1 MSGKTYV
8 VVGGVAGGAGAAA
21 RLRRLDED
29 ATIILYEKGP
39 YVSFAN
45 CGLPYYA
52 GGVIQDRERLL
63 VTPPATFTDVFGIQL
78 HTDTEVTAIDPK
90 GKTVTVKG
98 KDGKEQKQAYD
109 ALVLSPGAKPFVPPL
124 PGVDDPAVLT
134 VRNIPD
140 IDRVVATMKKAKK
153 AVVVGGGFIG
163 LEMAENLSEKGIA
176 VTLVEA
182 APQCMTPLDYDM
194 AVFVHQALRSHGV
207 ELRLSSPL
215 QKIVRTGDTV
225 QVVLPD
231 KTISDVDL
239 VILSIG
245 VMPDSHLAKEA
256 GLSVDAKGYILVNE
270 KFQTSD
276 PFIWAIGDAIAFPS
290 PFTGKPWAVALAGP
304 ANKMA
309 RLCADSIVLG
319 KPTTPYPG
327 TYGASVA
334 KVFDL
339 AAGSV
344 GMNARTAAK
353 EGLTFGVAVTHTPDH
368 ASYYPGSTQLTAKIV
383 YEKPSGKLL
392 GGQVVGYHGVD
403 KKIDV
408 LSVLLSHGGTV
419 RDLESFEQA
428 YAPPFNSAKDTL
440 NMLGFIASNDLDGL
454 DHLVDWQ
461 QAEEMVKNGAYL
473 VDVRTAMEYSLG
485 SISGAVNLPHASIRE
500 HLDKLPKDRPIVLM
514 CAIGLRGHIAGRVLL
529 QHGFTNVVNVTGG
542 YKSWHAVIADK
553 EAMTIKEEPKME
565 AKGDDSLT
573 LDACGLQCP
582 GPIVSLKQKMD
593 SLDVGERL
601 IVKATDPGFRSDV
614 KSWCQMTGNTLE
626 GVTEDGGIITASIK
640 KGEQKEACSIPVC
653 SKAATIIVFSNDF
666 DRALAAFVLA
676 NGAAASGKPVTMFFT
691 FWGLSVLRRKPDHRV
706 KKDFMGKMFG
716 AMLPKNLDDLSL
728 SSMNFCGMGPKMM
741 KGRMKKKQVDQLKT
755 MFQTAKQN
763 NVRFIA
769 CQMSMDIMGITKDE
783 LLDGVE
789 VGGVGTYMGE
799 ASKGD
804 VNLFI

>member
-256 GLSVDAKGYILVNE
+256 GLSVDAKGISWS
-270 KFQTSD
+270 TRSSR
-276 PFIWAIGDAIAFPS
+276 PAIRSSGPSGTPS
-290 PFTGKPWAVALAGP
+290 PFLLRSPENRGPWPWRDRPTRWRG
-304 ANKMA
+304 
-309 RLCADSIVLG
+309 CAPIPSCWQAHHPI
-319 KPTTPYPG
+319 PG
-327 TYGASVA
+327 HLRRV
-334 KVFDL
+334 
-339 AAGSV
+339 
-344 GMNARTAAK
+344 
-353 EGLTFGVAVTHTPDH
+353 
-368 ASYYPGSTQLTAKIV
+368 
-383 YEKPSGKLL
+383 
-392 GGQVVGYHGVD
+392 GGQGV
-403 KKIDV
+403 
-408 LSVLLSHGGTV
+408 
-419 RDLESFEQA
+419 
-428 YAPPFNSAKDTL
+428 
-440 NMLGFIASNDLDGL
+440 
-454 DHLVDWQ
+454 
-461 QAEEMVKNGAYL
+461 
-473 VDVRTAMEYSLG
+473 
-485 SISGAVNLPHASIRE
+485 
-500 HLDKLPKDRPIVLM
+500 
-514 CAIGLRGHIAGRVLL
+514 
-529 QHGFTNVVNVTGG
+529 
-542 YKSWHAVIADK
+542 
-553 EAMTIKEEPKME
+553 
-565 AKGDDSLT
+565 
-573 LDACGLQCP
+573 
-582 GPIVSLKQKMD
+582 
-593 SLDVGERL
+593 
-601 IVKATDPGFRSDV
+601 
-614 KSWCQMTGNTLE
+614 
-626 GVTEDGGIITASIK
+626 
-640 KGEQKEACSIPVC
+640 
-653 SKAATIIVFSNDF
+653 
-666 DRALAAFVLA
+666 
-676 NGAAASGKPVTMFFT
+676 
-691 FWGLSVLRRKPDHRV
+691 
-706 KKDFMGKMFG
+706 
-716 AMLPKNLDDLSL
+716 
-728 SSMNFCGMGPKMM
+728 
-741 KGRMKKKQVDQLKT
+741 
-755 MFQTAKQN
+755 
-763 NVRFIA
+763 
-769 CQMSMDIMGITKDE
+769 
-783 LLDGVE
+783 
-789 VGGVGTYMGE
+789 
-799 ASKGD
+799 
-804 VNLFI
+804 